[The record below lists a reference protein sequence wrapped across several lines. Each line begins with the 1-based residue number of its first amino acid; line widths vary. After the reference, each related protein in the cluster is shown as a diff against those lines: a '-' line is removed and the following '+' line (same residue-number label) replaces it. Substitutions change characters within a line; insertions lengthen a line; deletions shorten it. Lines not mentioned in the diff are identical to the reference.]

1 MEVSM
6 ETKKPVSDKENK
18 STLSLVN
25 RKKLTMSGILEVV
38 SFKDIEII
46 LKTSLGEMVIKGDD
60 LKMNKLD
67 VQNGDMVIIGE
78 INSLLYTGR
87 DSSDK
92 ESILRKLFK

>member
-1 MEVSM
+1 M
-6 ETKKPVSDKENK
+6 ETKKPVSEKENK
-18 STLSLVN
+18 STLTLIN
-25 RKKLTMSGILEVV
+25 RKKLSMSGILEVV

-46 LKTSLGEMVIKGDD
+46 LKTSLGEMIIKGED

-67 VQNGDMVIIGE
+67 VQNGDIVIIGE

>member
-1 MEVSM
+1 M
-6 ETKKPVSDKENK
+6 ETKKPVSEKENK
-18 STLSLVN
+18 STLTLIN
-25 RKKLTMSGILEVV
+25 RRKLSMSGILEVV

-46 LKTSLGEMVIKGDD
+46 LKTSLGEMIIKGED

-67 VQNGDMVIIGE
+67 VQNGDIVIIGE

>member
-1 MEVSM
+1 MEGSR
-6 ETKKPVSDKENK
+6 ETKKLVNEKENK
-18 STLSLVN
+18 STLTLIN
-25 RKKLTMSGILEVV
+25 RKKLSMSGILEVV
-38 SFKDIEII
+38 SFKDAEII
-46 LKTSLGEMVIKGDD
+46 LKTSLGDMVIKGED

-87 DSSDK
+87 ESGDK

>member
-1 MEVSM
+1 M
-6 ETKKPVSDKENK
+6 ETKKAVSEKENK
-18 STLSLVN
+18 NSTLSLIN
-25 RKKLTMSGILEVV
+25 RKKLSMSGILEVI

-46 LKTSLGEMVIKGDD
+46 LKTSLGEMIIKGDD

-67 VQNGDMVIIGE
+67 VQNGDIVIVGE

>member
-6 ETKKPVSDKENK
+6 ETKKTVSDKENK
-18 STLSLVN
+18 STLTLIN
-25 RKKLTMSGILEVV
+25 RKKLSMSGILEVV
-38 SFKDIEII
+38 SFKDIEIV
-46 LKTSLGEMVIKGDD
+46 LKTSLGDMIIKGED

-67 VQNGDMVIIGE
+67 VQNGDIVIMGE
-78 INSLLYTGR
+78 ISSLLYTGR

>member
-1 MEVSM
+1 M
-6 ETKKPVSDKENK
+6 ETKKPVIEKENK
-18 STLSLVN
+18 STLTLIN
-25 RKKLTMSGILEVV
+25 RKKLSMSGILEVV
-38 SFKDIEII
+38 SFKDIEIV
-46 LKTSLGEMVIKGDD
+46 LKTSLGEMVIKGED

-67 VQNGDMVIIGE
+67 VQNGDIVIIGE